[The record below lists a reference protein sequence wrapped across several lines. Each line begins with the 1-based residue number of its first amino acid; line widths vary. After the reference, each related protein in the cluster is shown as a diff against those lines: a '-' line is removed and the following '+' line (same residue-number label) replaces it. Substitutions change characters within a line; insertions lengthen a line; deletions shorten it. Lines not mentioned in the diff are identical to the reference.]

1 MKHRIVSIWDALN
14 SSLWFVPSLMVLVT
28 IGFSFATLA
37 IDETVKRKT
46 IVQAGWLWNGGP
58 SGARDLLS
66 TIAGS
71 MITVA
76 GVVFSITIV
85 VLALASS
92 QFGPRL
98 LRNFMRDIS
107 NQVVLGTFISTF
119 TYCLLILRTIRDNGA
134 SEFVPH
140 ISVTVGILSALA
152 SLGVLIYFIHHVSVS
167 IQAPMV
173 IARVAEELDRSIARL
188 FPEQLEQNTGAAG
201 DKENLSALA
210 PDFLRQPFAV
220 PSTAT
225 GYLQAIDVEALLAIA
240 EEKDL
245 TLRLNYRPGHFVV
258 KGAELV
264 LVWPKESGDRQLA
277 DTINRSFILGAQRTE
292 AQDVEYSV
300 HQLVEVAV
308 RALSPGIN
316 DPFTAMTCTDR
327 LGAALCRLAVREIP
341 SPYRYDT
348 SDMLRVIAPGVTF
361 AEVTDQAFNQIRQYG
376 RSSAAVTIRL
386 LEVLTLLAHK
396 VRTEADR
403 AALLRHAAMIERGG
417 REGLPEEQDRND
429 VKERYRNF
437 LTALDAK
444 DKARADG
451 AATALRLSA
460 ES

>member
-98 LRNFMRDIS
+98 LRNFMRD
-107 NQVVLGTFISTF
+107 
-119 TYCLLILRTIRDNGA
+119 
-134 SEFVPH
+134 
-140 ISVTVGILSALA
+140 
-152 SLGVLIYFIHHVSVS
+152 
-167 IQAPMV
+167 
-173 IARVAEELDRSIARL
+173 
-188 FPEQLEQNTGAAG
+188 TGAAG
-201 DKENLSALA
+201 DKEHLNALA

-220 PSTAT
+220 PSSAT

-258 KGAELV
+258 EGAELV

-277 DTINRSFILGAQRTE
+277 DAINDSFILGAQRTE

-300 HQLVEVAV
+300 HQLVEIAV

-327 LGAALCRLAVREIP
+327 LGAALCRLAVRKIP
-341 SPYRYDT
+341 SPYRYGA
-348 SDMLRVIAPGVTF
+348 SDKLRVIAPGVTF
-361 AEVTDQAFNQIRQYG
+361 AEVTDAAFNQIRQYG

-386 LEVLTLLAHK
+386 LEVLTLVAHK
-396 VRTEADR
+396 VRTETDR
-403 AALLRHAAMIERGG
+403 AALLRHASMIERGG
-417 REGLPEEQDRND
+417 REGLPEEQDGID
-429 VKERYRNF
+429 VKERYRSF
-437 LTALDAK
+437 LTALNAK
-444 DKARADG
+444 DSARADG
-451 AATALRLSA
+451 AAAALHLSA
-460 ES
+460 ER